1 MTQKVVIA
9 SDIHSNIDALK
20 FIIDVCKEEKA
31 TLLLI
36 AGDLEPS
43 SLEFSILLQNA
54 PCRYVCVRGNCDN
67 LWSFKDYSLVSPP
80 LYTLQ
85 EYNGRNI
92 FIYHGHYYIE
102 PPISLNRGDI
112 IVNGHTHVP
121 LLQNRDGIIYL
132 NPGSLA
138 KPRNIEGATYAIIYD
153 DVIEIRKTN
162 HKVIKSLKLN

>member
-1 MTQKVVIA
+1 MAQKVVIA

-43 SLEFSILLQNA
+43 SLNFSILLQNA
-54 PCRYVCVRGNCDN
+54 PCRCVCVRGNCDS
-67 LWSFKDYSLVSPP
+67 LWSFKDYSLPCPP
-80 LYTLQ
+80 ICTLQ
-85 EYNGRNI
+85 DYNGKNI
-92 FIYHGHYYIE
+92 FIYHGHCYVE
-102 PPISLNRGDI
+102 PPISLNQGDI

-121 LLQNRDGIIYL
+121 LLEKRDGIIYL

-153 DVIEIRKTN
+153 DIIEIRKTN

>member
-1 MTQKVVIA
+1 MVQKVVIT

-43 SLEFSILLQNA
+43 SLNFSILLQNA
-54 PCRYVCVRGNCDN
+54 PCRCVCVRGNCDS
-67 LWSFKDYSLVSPP
+67 LWSFKDYSLPCPP
-80 LYTLQ
+80 ICTLQ
-85 EYNGRNI
+85 DYNGKNI
-92 FIYHGHYYIE
+92 FIYHGHCYVD
-102 PPISLNRGDI
+102 PPISLNQGDI
-112 IVNGHTHVP
+112 IINGHTHVP
-121 LLQNRDGIIYL
+121 LLEKRDGIIYL

-153 DVIEIRKTN
+153 DIIEIRKTN

>member
-1 MTQKVVIA
+1 MAQKVVIT

-43 SLEFSILLQNA
+43 SLNFSILLQNA
-54 PCRYVCVRGNCDN
+54 PCRCVCVRGNCDS
-67 LWSFKDYSLVSPP
+67 LWSFKDYSLPCP
-80 LYTLQ
+80 TICTLQ
-85 EYNGRNI
+85 DYNGKNI
-92 FIYHGHYYIE
+92 FIYHGHCYVD
-102 PPISLNRGDI
+102 PPISLNQGDI

-121 LLQNRDGIIYL
+121 LLEKRDGIIYI

-153 DVIEIRKTN
+153 DIIEIRKVN
-162 HKVIKSLKLN
+162 QKIIKKLKLN